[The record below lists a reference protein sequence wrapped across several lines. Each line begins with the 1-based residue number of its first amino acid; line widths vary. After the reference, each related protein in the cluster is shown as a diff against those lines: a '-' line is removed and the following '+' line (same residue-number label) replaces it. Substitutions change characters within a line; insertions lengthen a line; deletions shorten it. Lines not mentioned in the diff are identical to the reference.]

1 MISKNVITAAL
12 IGMAVTGLIPVIGGL
27 VLLAVHKIKASSFWA
42 GVLAYVIAFI
52 AYSVIT
58 GIVSAAVM
66 LSSAGGDIS
75 GMMSSAANENSTAA
89 VLISVCLGV
98 AFALAMSIC
107 IGGCMKT
114 RTFNAAIS
122 CGLGFGI
129 SYLVMTAIN
138 FFTAYSVFGQINSGA
153 FDKLYAP
160 MVSQGIIDKETVNQ
174 LKETYVSQTA
184 GGLLISVVSAI
195 AVALLMAA
203 AAVIIMRGVCAKK
216 AFAGIGAVLVLF
228 AAQFGITGLI
238 ANAGAAA
245 IVAAAIGAAALIFAL
260 RMRKDIVPP
269 KKPSY
274 ANDSFMQSIENVK
287 SETDSSN
294 SN

>member
-12 IGMAVTGLIPVIGGL
+12 IGIAVTGLIPVIGGL

-42 GVLAYVIAFI
+42 GVLAYIIAFVVYTI
-52 AYSVIT
+52 VT

-66 LSSAGGDIS
+66 LSSAGGDMS
-75 GMMSSAANENSTAA
+75 GMMSSAANENSLFA
-89 VLISVCLGV
+89 VIISVCLGI
-98 AFALAMSIC
+98 AFALSMSIC

-138 FFTAYSVFGQINSGA
+138 FFSAYSVFGQINSGA

-174 LKETYVSQTA
+174 LKESYISQTA
-184 GGLLISVVSAI
+184 GGLLISVISAI

-216 AFAGIGAVLVLF
+216 AFAGVGAALVLF

-260 RMRKDIVPP
+260 RMRKDVVPP
-269 KKPSY
+269 EKPSY